1 MALATTTLSGAI
13 TASANVL
20 TVAAA
25 TSLAKGRFL
34 RIDDEMM
41 QVSKGYVAASTS
53 VPVIRGVSGTA
64 ALAHATS
71 ASITHGDANDFPIPA
86 VSATVT
92 YQNIRPRRMVSYT
105 GATNTFVLPVAGED
119 VHVILNGTTA
129 DTITFPVPTKD
140 LTGCR
145 LLVSSNGV
153 AQHVLTFTG
162 GLSGAGSS
170 YDVITINAT
179 APGTF
184 EFVAVEGL
192 WQLVVQPSGTLT
204 NIAGVLS

>member
-13 TASANVL
+13 TATANSLV
-20 TVAAA
+20 VASA
-25 TSLAKGRFL
+25 TSMAKGRFL
-34 RIDDEMM
+34 RIDDEVM
-41 QVSKGYVAASTS
+41 QVTKAYVAASTT
-53 VPVIRGVSGTA
+53 VPVLRGVGGTA
-64 ALAHATS
+64 AAAHVTS
-71 ASITHGDANDFPIPA
+71 ASITHGDAADFTAPA
-86 VSATVT
+86 VSAFAT
-92 YQNIRPRRMVSYT
+92 YQNIRPRRVVSYT
-105 GATNTFVLPVAGED
+105 GATNTFVLPAAGED

-145 LLVSSNGV
+145 MVVSSNAV

-162 GLSGAGSS
+162 GFSGAGSN

-179 APGTF
+179 APASF
-184 EFVAVEGL
+184 EFAAVEGL
-192 WQLVVQPSGTLT
+192 WHMLVQPSGTLT